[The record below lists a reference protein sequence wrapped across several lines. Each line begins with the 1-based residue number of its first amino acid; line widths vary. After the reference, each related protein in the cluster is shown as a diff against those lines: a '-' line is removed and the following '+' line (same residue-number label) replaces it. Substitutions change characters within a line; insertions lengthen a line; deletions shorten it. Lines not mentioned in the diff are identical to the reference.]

1 MIRRVFSKWLWLFS
15 LIISLANIV
24 VVCLYLPAGYDP
36 DFDYLG
42 LIVGSFS
49 ILVTVL
55 IGWNI
60 YTLVDF
66 KENIKQMKDIKEEV
80 VDITEQAV
88 LDTKLHLFNY
98 LEFVNVKN
106 SEWLYIMLK
115 NGAELIVLGK
125 QNEDTELVNNIK
137 KKISEMINNN
147 KDIAL
152 SEEQKNDII
161 SELKDR
167 SLVRAVALIPEQ
179 PSKENRLVAKKTKKK
194 QVLFRPKYMD

>member
-1 MIRRVFSKWLWLFS
+1 MSKS
-15 LIISLANIV
+15 KATIISLIA
-24 VVCLYLPAGYDP
+24 
-36 DFDYLG
+36 LG
-42 LIVGSFS
+42 LAIVAIVLPFCKFIHTTNQFETLAAVLS
-49 ILVTVL
+49 ILVTILVT
-55 IGWNI
+55 WNI

-80 VDITEQAV
+80 IDKADQAV

-98 LEFVNVKN
+98 LEFVNTKN

-115 NGAELIVLGK
+115 NGAELIVIGER
-125 QNEDTELVNNIK
+125 NEDTELVNNLK
-137 KKISEMINNN
+137 KKMSEMISNN

-167 SLVRAVALIPEQ
+167 SLIRAVALIPEQ
-179 PSKENRLVAKKTKKK
+179 PSNENRLVAKKTKKK

>member
-1 MIRRVFSKWLWLFS
+1 MSSNSKS
-15 LIISLANIV
+15 TIISLAAV
-24 VVCLYLPAGYDP
+24 VLAVVAILLSFCRGHHDT
-36 DFDYLG
+36 DSFDTLATV
-42 LIVGSFS
+42 LS
-49 ILVTVL
+49 ILVTILVTL
-55 IGWNI
+55 NI

-98 LEFVNVKN
+98 LEFVEAKD

-125 QNEDTELVNNIK
+125 KYEDTELVNNLK
-137 KKISEMINNN
+137 KKMSEMINNN

-161 SELKDR
+161 SELKDS
-167 SLVRAVALIPEQ
+167 SLISAVASIPKQ
-179 PSKENRLVAKKTKKK
+179 PSNENRLVAKKTKKK

>member
-1 MIRRVFSKWLWLFS
+1 MSSNYKS
-15 LIISLANIV
+15 TIISLAAVALAVVAIV
-24 VVCLYLPAGYDP
+24 LPFCKFIHTTNQFETLAAV
-36 DFDYLG
+36 L
-42 LIVGSFS
+42 S
-49 ILVTVL
+49 ILVTILVTL
-55 IGWNI
+55 NI

-66 KENIKQMKDIKEEV
+66 KENIKQMKDIREEV
-80 VDITEQAV
+80 IDKTDQAV

-98 LEFVNVKN
+98 LGFVEAKD

-125 QNEDTELVNNIK
+125 KYEDTELVNNLK
-137 KKISEMINNN
+137 KKMSEMINNN

-161 SELKDR
+161 SELKDS
-167 SLVRAVALIPEQ
+167 SLIRAVALIPEQ

>member
-1 MIRRVFSKWLWLFS
+1 MSSNYKS
-15 LIISLANIV
+15 TIISLAAFVLAGIAIV
-24 VVCLYLPAGYDP
+24 LPFCQCIYTTDS
-36 DFDYLG
+36 FDTLATV
-42 LIVGSFS
+42 LS

-55 IGWNI
+55 VTLNI

-98 LEFVNVKN
+98 LEFVNTDARN

-137 KKISEMINNN
+137 KKISEIINNN

-161 SELKDR
+161 SELKEC
-167 SLVRAVALIPEQ
+167 SLVRAVASIPKQ
-179 PSKENRLVAKKTKKK
+179 PSNENRLVAKKTKKK